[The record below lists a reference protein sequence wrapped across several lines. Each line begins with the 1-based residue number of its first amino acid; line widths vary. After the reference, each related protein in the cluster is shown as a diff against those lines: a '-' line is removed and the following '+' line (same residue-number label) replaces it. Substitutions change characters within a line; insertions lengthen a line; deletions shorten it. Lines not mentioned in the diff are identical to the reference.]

1 MNVMYQIEEY
11 FVRLREDASG
21 RMKLTV
27 WNKFGDKVI
36 SDYISAA
43 SPDSGWT
50 SVAQNSSETVVENVK
65 CRLKGEC

>member
-27 WNKFGDKVI
+27 EQVWRQGYQRLHQCCVAGFGVDKRC
-36 SDYISAA
+36 
-43 SPDSGWT
+43 
-50 SVAQNSSETVVENVK
+50 SEQFRD
-65 CRLKGEC
+65 CC